1 MASKTIARTLRIHG
15 DFIKEIYGAVGDQ
28 PFAARRLAT
37 LGVDIPPGVCLS
49 RFRNA
54 GIFTLVG
61 RSAGKKPSGDSR
73 QTSWNSVRHRRRR
86 RDPHF
91 RDARRG
97 PGTARALDSAA

>member
-1 MASKTIARTLRIHG
+1 MVSQTVAQTLRIHG

-61 RSAGKKPSGDSR
+61 RSAGQKALWRLSPVALEYCAT
-73 QTSWNSVRHRRRR
+73 QE
-86 RDPHF
+86 
-91 RDARRG
+91 A
-97 PGTARALDSAA
+97 TA

>member
-1 MASKTIARTLRIHG
+1 MVSQTVAQTLRIHG

-61 RSAGKKPSGDSR
+61 RSAGQKAIWRLSPDVLEFCAT
-73 QTSWNSVRHRRRR
+73 QE
-86 RDPHF
+86 
-91 RDARRG
+91 A
-97 PGTARALDSAA
+97 TA

>member
-1 MASKTIARTLRIHG
+1 MVSQTVAQTLRIHG

-61 RSAGKKPSGDSR
+61 RSAGQKAIWRLSPDVLEYCAT
-73 QTSWNSVRHRRRR
+73 QE
-86 RDPHF
+86 
-91 RDARRG
+91 A
-97 PGTARALDSAA
+97 TA

>member
-1 MASKTIARTLRIHG
+1 MASKTIARTLQIHG

-61 RSAGKKPSGDSR
+61 RGASQKAIWRLSPDVLEYCATR
-73 QTSWNSVRHRRRR
+73 EV
-86 RDPHF
+86 
-91 RDARRG
+91 
-97 PGTARALDSAA
+97 TA

>member
-1 MASKTIARTLRIHG
+1 MASKTIARTLQIHG

-61 RSAGKKPSGDSR
+61 RSAGQKAIWRLSPVALEYYVA
-73 QTSWNSVRHRRRR
+73 QE
-86 RDPHF
+86 
-91 RDARRG
+91 A
-97 PGTARALDSAA
+97 TA